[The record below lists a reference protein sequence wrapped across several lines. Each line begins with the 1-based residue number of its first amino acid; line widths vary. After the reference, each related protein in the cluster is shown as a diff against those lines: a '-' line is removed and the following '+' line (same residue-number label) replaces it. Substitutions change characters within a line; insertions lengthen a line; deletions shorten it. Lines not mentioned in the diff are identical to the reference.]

1 MNSQEAAPEKI
12 KGTKK
17 AEDDSGFPPIPLF
30 DAPTH
35 TKPTK
40 GEALTRA
47 DGLADGFILL
57 GLNGAG
63 VEEGWHWVLNG
74 KDEPTIRESSSHV
87 AVNTNGRLRLGPF
100 TQIR

>member
-1 MNSQEAAPEKI
+1 MCSQEAAPEKI

-35 TKPTK
+35 TKPTE

-47 DGLADGFILL
+47 DSLADGFILL

-74 KDEPTIRESSSHV
+74 KDEPTIRQSSSHF
-87 AVNTNGRLRLGPF
+87 AINADGRL
-100 TQIR
+100 